1 MTGIE
6 LVGLV
11 VAAGLM
17 VYLLLA
23 FFKPEW
29 FG

>member
-1 MTGIE
+1 MNAIYIILGI
-6 LVGLV
+6 V
-11 VAAGLM
+11 VIALLG
-17 VYLLLA
+17 YLILA